1 MFWSYSISCDRDL
14 ISLEMAL
21 AGPRLTLLINLLVS
35 ICMVA
40 CIKWRNLPG
49 KNVCY
54 TCAGSERHE
63 ETDMQQLP
71 WHHGPM
77 NFEFDR
83 TETHILVLNTGW
95 SQGSKYRK
103 KWDIIFDSLNLL
115 QIGPER

>member
-1 MFWSYSISCDRDL
+1 
-14 ISLEMAL
+14 
-21 AGPRLTLLINLLVS
+21 
-35 ICMVA
+35 
-40 CIKWRNLPG
+40 
-49 KNVCY
+49 
-54 TCAGSERHE
+54 
-63 ETDMQQLP
+63 MQQLS

-103 KWDIIFDSLNLL
+103 KGDIIFDSLNLL